1 MSPRQANQP
10 AESAPEAATSGHP
23 RVVAALLV
31 IATLIAFLAV
41 FSIWVNRQA
50 LNTDN
55 WVSTSEKLLRNEEV
69 KSQLSN
75 YLADQLFVNVDV
87 QAELEETF
95 PPRLAPLA
103 GPAAG
108 ALHQLAPQVA
118 ERALETSQAE
128 TLWSEANRGAHETL
142 LKILNDEGTAVS
154 TSGGEVTLDL
164 KSLVSESGGQ
174 LGVAGKLASKVP
186 PDAGQLTILKS
197 DQLSMAQDISKLIR
211 RLPVVL
217 TLLAL
222 LLYGLAIYLA
232 GPRRRQ
238 ALRSVGFGFVV
249 AGVLSLLLRG
259 IAGNTVIDALAG
271 NESVKPAVEAVWS
284 IGTALLV
291 TVAVSA
297 ITFGILLVIAAWLAG
312 PTRVATALRL
322 EAAPYLRERRGTTYA
337 VVAFVF
343 LLLVLW
349 APVAA
354 FEKPIGLLLLAA
366 LMVLGTEVLRRQ
378 TAAEF
383 PDAAFGG
390 FGDRVRAS
398 IPGRAAVP
406 QVPEKQTK
414 VDKIERL
421 SDLKEKGALTG
432 EEFESAKAEVLGP

>member
-1 MSPRQANQP
+1 M
-10 AESAPEAATSGHP
+10 G
-23 RVVAALLV
+23 
-31 IATLIAFLAV
+31 TLIAFIAI

-55 WVSTSEKLLRNEEV
+55 WVSTSDKLLQNEEV
-69 KSQLSN
+69 KTQLSN
-75 YLADQLFVNVDV
+75 YLADQLFASVDV
-87 QAELEETF
+87 QAELEKTF

-108 ALHQLAPQVA
+108 ALHQLAPKVA

-142 LKILNDEGTAVS
+142 LKILNDEGSVVS

-197 DQLSMAQDISKLIR
+197 DQLSAAQDISKLVR
-211 RLPVVL
+211 HLPIVL

-222 LLYGLAIYLA
+222 FLYGLAIYLA
-232 GPRRRQ
+232 GPRRRE

-249 AGVLSLLLRG
+249 AGVLSLLLREV
-259 IAGNTVIDALAG
+259 AGNTVIDALAG

-312 PTRVATALRL
+312 PTRIASSLRR

-337 VVAFVF
+337 VVGLVF
-343 LLLVLW
+343 LALILW
-349 APVAA
+349 APVVA
-354 FEKPIGLLLLAA
+354 FHKPIGLLLLAV

-378 TAAEF
+378 AAAEF
-383 PDAAFGG
+383 PNASFGG
-390 FGDRVRAS
+390 FGDRVRVWG
-398 IPGRAAVP
+398 PGRAAAEPPAPP
-406 QVPEKQTK
+406 QESK
-414 VDKIERL
+414 VDQIERL
-421 SDLKEKGALTG
+421 SALKEKGMLSE
-432 EEFESAKAEVLGP
+432 EEFEAAKSEVLGP